1 MRNVKV
7 RLRPVAGNINLPTVI
22 KTAFLPGDPRERLFI
37 ATQTGQIY
45 YIGNEGLTL
54 FLDIGPRII
63 KLGENTGGYD
73 ERGLLGLAFHPQ
85 FFYNGLFY
93 LHYSEAGTQ
102 GPGALPGGYSPD
114 PCNPE
119 TLHLKWNNR
128 EERYDHID
136 TVEEWILETNGRPRK
151 RRTLLKLRRP
161 FMNHNG
167 YNSLTFSP
175 ESGRLVLT
183 TGDGGSGFDPFNL
196 SQDDM
201 EIAGKIIEIDV
212 NQPIGITDLPAATR
226 FDELPAPVQNMLSVI
241 AKGVRNMSSPS
252 YQPMQNYFI
261 KYAGQTGQDFV
272 ESIYSFIH
280 YRPVPVPLLVQAS
293 RMKRQSAAGN
303 GINNI
308 NTGNGIIN
316 FGWRGWEGDFPT
328 PVMKPCPTGTGGRQK
343 AISFYKEAAA
353 LSAERLRPL
362 TSYFHEDPRP
372 GKFSG
377 TALTGVQAYL
387 GTNIP
392 ALTGA
397 VVFTDFAR
405 KETAPRIRGA
415 LAYTYVRQD
424 GRQNDFY
431 LLEVNHDF
439 GAQPAH
445 FVSLGANLAQTR
457 LFLGVNGSGNV
468 TDFHKG
474 TVFEIVPDR

>member
-1 MRNVKV
+1 M
-7 RLRPVAGNINLPTVI
+7 
-22 KTAFLPGDPRERLFI
+22 
-37 ATQTGQIY
+37 
-45 YIGNEGLTL
+45 TL

-93 LHYSEAGTQ
+93 LHYSEAGT
-102 GPGALPGGYSPD
+102 PD
-114 PCNPE
+114 
-119 TLHLKWNNR
+119 
-128 EERYDHID
+128 
-136 TVEEWILETNGRPRK
+136 
-151 RRTLLKLRRP
+151 RRP
-161 FMNHNG
+161 SRRILPRPVQPGNTASEMEQPRRALRPYRYRGRMVPGDKRKTAEMADSAEIAAAVHESQRLQQFDF
-167 YNSLTFSP
+167 LP

-212 NQPIGITDLPAATR
+212 NQPTGISLPAATR

-293 RMKRQSAAGN
+293 RMKRQPAAGN

-328 PVMKPCPTGTGGRQK
+328 PVMKPCPAGTGGRQK
-343 AISFYKEAAA
+343 AISFYEEATA

-445 FVSLGANLAQTR
+445 FVILGANLAQTR